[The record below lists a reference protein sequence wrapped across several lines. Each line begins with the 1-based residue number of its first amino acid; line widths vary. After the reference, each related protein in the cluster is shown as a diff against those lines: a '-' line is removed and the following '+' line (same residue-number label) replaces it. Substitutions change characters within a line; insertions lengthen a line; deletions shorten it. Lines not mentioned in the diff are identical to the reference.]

1 MRCKAPASRS
11 VRGFLRTVSRRLIGA
26 AVQVTAVICCVY
38 AIATFIARPYFI
50 PSSSMVPTL
59 EVGDVVIVT
68 KYSYGW
74 RSFSLRERLGIG
86 QHWSLA
92 ARNPNRGDVVV
103 VRNPAAQNDAA
114 DALLIKRVI
123 GLPGEEIEIVAGRLV
138 IDSVP
143 VDLQLI
149 GPATSRSDPALGRG
163 VGGWYLRETLPN
175 AGQNMDQFPTLYLVA
190 DRGRRSGDDFG
201 PIRVPKGHLFLLGD
215 NRDGSTDS
223 RSHRVGVVPIDNLI
237 GQAQFIA
244 VSLSQDV
251 DDAAS
256 RNRFNPL
263 RLSRFLRPIQ

>member
-1 MRCKAPASRS
+1 MSRS
-11 VRGFLRTVSRRLIGA
+11 VRGFLRTVSGRLIGA
-26 AVQVTAVICCVY
+26 AVQVMAVICCVY
-38 AIATFIARPYFI
+38 AIATFIVRPYFI

-74 RSFSLRERLGIG
+74 RPFSLRERLGIG
-86 QHWSLA
+86 QRWSLA

-149 GPATSRSDPALGRG
+149 GPATSRSDPALGSG

-175 AGQNMDQFPTLYLVA
+175 AGRNMDHGPTAYLVA

-223 RSHRVGVVPIDNLI
+223 RSHRVGAVPIDNLI

>member
-1 MRCKAPASRS
+1 MSLS
-11 VRGFLRTVSRRLIGA
+11 VSRFIRNIFGRLISA
-26 AVQVTAVICCVY
+26 AVQIAAVLVCVY
-38 AIATFIARPYFI
+38 AIATFIVRPYFI
-50 PSSSMVPTL
+50 PSPSMVPTF
-59 EVGDVVIVT
+59 EVGDVVVVT

-74 RSFSLRERLGIG
+74 RPYSLRERLGLA
-86 QHWSLA
+86 QNWSLA
-92 ARNPNRGDVVV
+92 ARNPHRGDVVV
-103 VRNPAAQNDAA
+103 VRNPAAQDQAA

-149 GPATSRSDPALGRG
+149 GPATSRSDPALARG
-163 VGGWYLRETLPN
+163 VGGWYLRETLPDDGRN
-175 AGQNMDQFPTLYLVA
+175 TAHRPAKYLVA
-190 DRGRRSGDDFG
+190 DRGQRPGDDFG
-201 PIRVPKGHLFLLGD
+201 PIKVPNGHLFLLGD

-244 VSLSQDV
+244 VSLSRDA